1 MKYVKSLAV
10 KKDRYRKKKK
20 KNHGL
25 SSKKPGFLIS
35 A

>member
-20 KNHGL
+20 NHGL